1 MKVAYIGC
9 LLLALFADE
18 GEGASVRGSKDDV
31 VAVEAPPRVR
41 HSSSTA
47 LVSVPQRRLAEDAF
61 EPLTCNSSFSSCI
74 PWTSRWGRSAVKTT
88 LIVIP
93 CGQCIV
99 MNLDSPKLTLQEGID
114 IRGKLVFPDRYELT
128 VETPEVVV
136 QGELEMRSSK
146 LVDGS
151 PAIKFVL
158 YGNGDRHFDPVNN
171 NRNACGGSSCNGGAR
186 PITVAGGK
194 VNRKFM
200 SMKNE
205 SRWFLHIDS

>member
-1 MKVAYIGC
+1 
-9 LLLALFADE
+9 
-18 GEGASVRGSKDDV
+18 
-31 VAVEAPPRVR
+31 
-41 HSSSTA
+41 
-47 LVSVPQRRLAEDAF
+47 
-61 EPLTCNSSFSSCI
+61 
-74 PWTSRWGRSAVKTT
+74 
-88 LIVIP
+88 
-93 CGQCIV
+93 
-99 MNLDSPKLTLQEGID
+99 
-114 IRGKLVFPDRYELT
+114 
-128 VETPEVVV
+128 
-136 QGELEMRSSK
+136 MRSSK